1 MIDIVP
7 KPYQKPHPTLFQAFS
22 MSEATVRWCA
32 RENIV
37 PTLFIADHEQV
48 RFFADTHVE
57 EAKAVGRNLKRGES
71 LGVLRA
77 IYPGDTQEAAKK
89 MLASGFCG
97 YGFQNFFQHFGFL
110 EAFRTE
116 ADNKKYG
123 KDPLPVSEAT
133 PERMI
138 DSNFALAGTTSDI
151 RRGMDKL
158 VEAGNPEWFIW
169 QGDQGLLP
177 IEEIKRTIRKVGQ
190 EVLPH
195 YM

>member
-1 MIDIVP
+1 M
-7 KPYQKPHPTLFQAFS
+7 
-22 MSEATVRWCA
+22 
-32 RENIV
+32 
-37 PTLFIADHEQV
+37 PTLFISDHGQV
-48 RFFADTHVE
+48 RFFAETHVE
-57 EAKAVGRNLKRGES
+57 EAKAAGRTLKFGES

-89 MLASGFCG
+89 MLAAGFCG
-97 YGFQNFFQHFGFL
+97 YGFQNFFYHFGFL

-123 KDPLPVSEAT
+123 EGPMPASEAT

-138 DSNFALAGTTSDI
+138 GSNFALAGTTSDI
-151 RRGMDKL
+151 RRAMDQL

-177 IEEIKRTIRKVGQ
+177 IEEVKRSIRKVGE

>member
-1 MIDIVP
+1 
-7 KPYQKPHPTLFQAFS
+7 

-37 PTLFIADHEQV
+37 PTLFISDHDQV
-48 RFFADTHVE
+48 RFFAETHVQ
-57 EAKAVGRNLKRGES
+57 EAKDVGRDLKLGES

-97 YGFQNFFQHFGFL
+97 YGFQNFFYHFGFL

-116 ADNKKYG
+116 NDNKKYG
-123 KDPLPVSEAT
+123 EGPMPASEAT

-138 DSNFALAGTTSDI
+138 NSNFALAGTTSDI
-151 RRGMDKL
+151 RRSMDQL
-158 VEAGNPEWFIW
+158 VDAGNPEWFIW
-169 QGDQGLLP
+169 QGDQGLIP
-177 IEEIKRTIRKVGQ
+177 IDELKKTIRKVGE